1 MKVMGI
7 TFVLM
12 GIVFFVVG
20 LFMLYMMGILSSAS
34 AAMGALGGMVPELGM
49 AISLGWIFLIVT
61 FAAGVFSIITAILL
75 FVVKE

>member
-34 AAMGALGGMVPELGM
+34 AAMGAFGGAVPQLGM
-49 AISLGWIFLIVT
+49 AISLGWIFSIVT
-61 FAAGVFSIITAILL
+61 FLAGIFSIITAILL
-75 FVVKE
+75 FVTKE